1 MKRISWTAVILVC
14 LLLIIMGLLT
24 MLSTRCPLPW
34 QCSKLYWQYRGQED
48 IEAFYVRDYPVDD
61 TTLVDVTLLHA
72 TTDSAWE
79 KLCQETLTYNYPDSL
94 KENIMHG
101 NSVVQKIV
109 SIDDIRKNVIPTDT
123 TQCNLVFMSARTKH
137 LLVFHTEN
145 KAQISLIVYKITS
158 YLLDLEVNQ
167 MELETNQNPLP

>member
-34 QCSKLYWQYRGQED
+34 QCSKLYWQYRGQEG

-61 TTLVDVTLLHA
+61 TTLVDVTLLRA

-79 KLCQETLTYNYPDSL
+79 SLCIAFTPYEFSDSSEYIHNLIHDTTSVTFRVVSKDDYHVKVTPATANNFDFFTLTA
-94 KENIMHG
+94 M
-101 NSVVQKIV
+101 QK
-109 SIDDIRKNVIPTDT
+109 SICI
-123 TQCNLVFMSARTKH
+123 
-137 LLVFHTEN
+137 FHTKNNEQLCPIMDKMVTQTLTLKQSN
-145 KAQISLIVYKITS
+145 
-158 YLLDLEVNQ
+158 LL
-167 MELETNQNPLP
+167 